1 MTEQKITE
9 TDDIDNNDDMLA
21 NEEESQTVSFKVS
34 ESAAPQRGW
43 TKKEKYAVWIIATVI
58 TVLAVIVL
66 FFLKIIDFSH
76 FTLF

>member
-1 MTEQKITE
+1 MTEQINTE
-9 TDDIDNNDDMLA
+9 TNDIDNNDDMLA
-21 NEEESQTVSFKVS
+21 TEEESQTVSFKVS

-43 TKKEKYAVWIIATVI
+43 TKKEKYAVWIIATAL
-58 TVLAVIVL
+58 TVVTVIVL